1 MIRSWK
7 IDLKP
12 LLAAILAALISA
24 LPVPAPAAP
33 AAPAELALEPAPD
46 GVDARSVALLAE
58 NSMRSDRTYFS
69 GRMTVTSP
77 RLSRPRVV
85 AFKSWED
92 RAAKRSL
99 IRILAPKK
107 DIGTGFLKLHP
118 NLWMYVP
125 RVERTVRIPPSMML
139 QSWMGSDFTNDDLSR
154 ESSEIEDYDHELL
167 GIDPGGPDT
176 VAHRSY
182 VVEYRPHEDTAVV
195 WGRIVAW
202 LDVDR
207 GTPLRQDF
215 YDEDGEKI
223 RVMRFSE
230 IRKVGG
236 RHVPHRWSLTPLD
249 KPGHFTEIDVQEIA
263 FDLEISDDVFTTR
276 NLKRGN

>member
-1 MIRSWK
+1 
-7 IDLKP
+7 
-12 LLAAILAALISA
+12 
-24 LPVPAPAAP
+24 
-33 AAPAELALEPAPD
+33 
-46 GVDARSVALLAE
+46 
-58 NSMRSDRTYFS
+58 
-69 GRMTVTSP
+69 
-77 RLSRPRVV
+77 
-85 AFKSWED
+85 
-92 RAAKRSL
+92 
-99 IRILAPKK
+99 
-107 DIGTGFLKLHP
+107 
-118 NLWMYVP
+118 
-125 RVERTVRIPPSMML
+125 MML

-154 ESSEIEDYDHELL
+154 ESSEIEDYDHEFL
-167 GIDPGGPDT
+167 GVDPGGPDT
-176 VAHRSY
+176 VPNRSY

-195 WGRIVAW
+195 WGKIVAW

-236 RHVPHRWSLTPLD
+236 RHVPHRWSLNPLD